1 MPTKDRIAYQI
12 GYDSIDGELLKYL
25 PLNVLIDMQDTYRAA
40 ALIYKKAWFGGFAK
54 RIYDEIGTRPYSEAI
69 TC

>member
-25 PLNVLIDMQDTYRAA
+25 PLNILVDMLTSYQATAFVLESAFYLGVA
-40 ALIYKKAWFGGFAK
+40 G
-54 RIYDEIGTRPYSEAI
+54 RIYDEIGSRPYSEAVAA
-69 TC
+69 